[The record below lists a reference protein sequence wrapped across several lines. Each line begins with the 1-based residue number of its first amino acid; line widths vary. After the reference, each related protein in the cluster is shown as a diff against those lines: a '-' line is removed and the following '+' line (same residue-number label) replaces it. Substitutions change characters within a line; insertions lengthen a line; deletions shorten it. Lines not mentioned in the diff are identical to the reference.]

1 MIKNQSMTSMLLKS
15 TLRQR
20 KKANLN
26 LQLYSLQNF
35 SHHYKLKQILTI
47 TIRLLKMTSLH
58 KRKRCLQRKKKKLKI
73 LKWRN
78 FFKNSIKVQTSFSSK

>member
-1 MIKNQSMTSMLLKS
+1 MVKNQSMISMLLKS

-20 KKANLN
+20 KKASLN

-47 TIRLLKMTSLH
+47 TIRLLKMTSLR
-58 KRKRCLQRKKKKLKI
+58 KRKRCLSEKEEEAKD
-73 LKWRN
+73 
-78 FFKNSIKVQTSFSSK
+78 IKMEKFL